1 MLVEARYTP
10 GPGVLV
16 GSGARWVLV
25 TDPGDERVLSRLW
38 ELVSTPQPLGTPVL
52 DAVVAL
58 VESEA
63 TQAKDGAPVALA
75 AVDLTPGTS
84 TSTTL
89 GTGRVS
95 GTGQT
100 HVLTLAEAT
109 DAPPGDDRRPLVAGV
124 VGAAEVVLHASQ
136 APPLGAAGRPAVQ
149 VTEAPSAP
157 AAGLIDGI
165 PAEILAATGPDGPPP
180 PRPRQ
185 QQPEWVSA
193 RDTGSSVDTTEPD
206 PLFVQRIEE
215 GGHTTIRAPHPLED
229 TTDDHDGST
238 VHRPAHLAQ
247 VSATTVLAVS
257 CPLGHLTAPTDPVCR
272 TCHQRVAPQE
282 PRQVQRPT
290 LGGLRLPTGE
300 VVPLD
305 RGVVL
310 GRKPAPVE
318 GSTDWP
324 HLVHLP
330 PAHSFV
336 SRMHL
341 HIELDGWDVLA
352 RDLDSRGGTTLAQP
366 GREPLRMSPGEAY
379 VLESGAV
386 LDLAEV
392 YAVRYETGPVS
403 AR

>member
-10 GPGVLV
+10 GPGVLI
-16 GSGARWVLV
+16 GSGTHWVLMS
-25 TDPGDERVLSRLW
+25 DPGDERLLDRVW
-38 ELVSTPQPLGTPVL
+38 ELVSTPQPVGTSVL
-52 DAVVAL
+52 DAVVTL
-58 VESEA
+58 IDSEA
-63 TQAKDGAPVALA
+63 GHTRDGNLAALA
-75 AVDLTPGTS
+75 AVDLAPGTAA
-84 TSTTL
+84 STTL
-89 GTGRVS
+89 GTGHVQA
-95 GTGQT
+95 TGQT
-100 HVLTLAEAT
+100 HVLTLGDAT
-109 DAPPGDDRRPLVAGV
+109 GASPGDGRRLVAGV
-124 VGAAEVVLHASQ
+124 VGAGQAVLRPVSASS
-136 APPLGAAGRPAVQ
+136 PGALGRPAVQ

-157 AAGLIDGI
+157 TTGLIDGI
-165 PAEILAATGPDGPPP
+165 PAEILAATGPDGAPP

-193 RDTGSSVDTTEPD
+193 RDTGSSMDTTEPD

-215 GGHTTIRAPHPLED
+215 GGHTTIRAPLPHDDE
-229 TTDDHDGST
+229 TDDQDGAT
-238 VHRPAHLAQ
+238 VHRPAHLTQ

-257 CPLGHLTAPTDPVCR
+257 CPLGHLTAPADPACR

-282 PRQVQRPT
+282 PRQVHRPT

-366 GREPLRMSPGEAY
+366 GQEPLRMSPGEAY
-379 VLESGAV
+379 VLEPGAV